1 MRLGGLMQKLRSLT
15 LAALLTLSMAG
26 SALAEG
32 FSMSEWSARGLSL
45 AGGMVGRADDVS
57 TLAYNAA
64 GITQLPGIHIMGGM
78 SFVSPYGSIN
88 FDQSGHT
95 TKTKAAT
102 WVPSHGYASYQLND
116 KVWLGLGVF
125 TRFGLGNNY
134 NDEWEGNYNVHGVG
148 ITTVSAVPTIAYKF
162 NDMFSASFG
171 VELMYLSMYQN
182 KNIYP
187 SPYQAMGLSNNVN
200 LEGSSIGVGFHLGL
214 HAKFNEQWS
223 AGLSYKSQMTHNV
236 TGEAEF
242 DQVGFIPGTGAIP
255 KTSDV
260 HGTIQLPDSLAFGIT
275 YKPLDNLSFEVGA
288 VYTRWSTFNHLN
300 IYMDD
305 NSHLNSLNE
314 KNWRDG
320 WNFNASVE
328 YAPLDW
334 LTLRAGYWHET
345 DVTDD
350 NYADYMMPT
359 NGRDTISLGVG
370 FKYENWTVDLAYAHL
385 WIYNTEYK
393 QDPLGKGTYKGHSS
407 NVGADIYSFS
417 IGYTF

>member
-1 MRLGGLMQKLRSLT
+1 MLKLRSLA
-15 LAALLTLSMAG
+15 LAALLTLSMTG

-32 FSMSEWSARGLSL
+32 FAMTEWSARGLSL

-95 TKTKAAT
+95 SKTKAAT

-134 NDEWEGNYNVHGVG
+134 TDEWQGNFNVHGVG

-162 NDMFSASFG
+162 NDMFSASLG
-171 VELMYLSMYQN
+171 VEIMYLSMYQN
-182 KNIYP
+182 KNV
-187 SPYQAMGLSNNVN
+187 SPYPAQSLYSNNVN
-200 LEGSSIGVGFHLGL
+200 LEGSSAGIGLHLGL

-223 AGLSYKSQMTHNV
+223 AGLSYKSQMTHRV

-242 DQVGFIPGTGAIP
+242 DHSIPG
-255 KTSDV
+255 SDV
-260 HGTIQLPDSLAFGIT
+260 HGTIQLPDSFALGIA

-300 IYMDD
+300 IYFDD
-305 NSHLNSLNE
+305 PTLPDSLNQ

-345 DVTDD
+345 DVTDN

-359 NGRDTISLGVG
+359 NGRDAISLGVG

-393 QDPLGKGTYKGHSS
+393 DSTSGTYKGHSS

>member
-1 MRLGGLMQKLRSLT
+1 MRKISALVLS
-15 LAALLTLSMAG
+15 ALLTVSMAG

-32 FSMSEWSARGLSL
+32 FAMTEWSARGLSL

-64 GITQLPGIHIMGGM
+64 GITQLPGIHIMGGA
-78 SFVSPYGSIN
+78 SFVAPYGSIS
-88 FDQSGHT
+88 FDGSGHT
-95 TKTKAAT
+95 TKTKTAI
-102 WVPSHGYASYQLND
+102 WVPGHGYISYQVND
-116 KVWLGLGVF
+116 KVWLGLGMF

-134 NDEWEGNYNVHGVG
+134 ADEWEGNMNVHGVG

-171 VELMYLSMYQN
+171 VELMYISMYQN
-182 KNIYP
+182 KLAVPGGLVPGFGDNN
-187 SPYQAMGLSNNVN
+187 ANLTGDGMG
-200 LEGSSIGVGFHLGL
+200 IGFHFGL

-223 AGLSYKSQMTHNV
+223 AGLAYKTQVTQNI
-236 TGEAEF
+236 TGEAKF
-242 DQVGFIPGTGAIP
+242 DHANPYLNIPS
-255 KTSDV
+255 KSDI
-260 HGTIQLPDSLAFGIT
+260 HGTIQLPDSIALGIA

-300 IYMDD
+300 IYFDD
-305 NSHLNSLNE
+305 PSLTDSISE

-350 NYADYMMPT
+350 KFADYMMPT
-359 NGRDTISLGVG
+359 NGRDAISLGVG

-385 WIYNTEYK
+385 WIYDVDYSKSETQYVK
-393 QDPLGKGTYKGHSS
+393 SGSSS